1 MNTPIDLDKEQIGP
15 PDLRQFAIIGSIAM
29 IMGGI
34 LLLLVIAPATVGGK
48 LAIVLTGS
56 IVFIVG
62 LILSFISRKLM
73 KSQKLIQK

>member
-48 LAIVLTGS
+48 LAIALTGS